1 MNDDSINWAILE
13 EDNEIQ
19 KNKIIKSKS
28 NVEKK
33 KQQNKIEGYRGAAI
47 LNVSE

>member
-1 MNDDSINWAILE
+1 LNDDSINWAILE

-33 KQQNKIEGYRGAAI
+33 NSKTK
-47 LNVSE
+47 